1 MKKIFKAALTAMI
14 VFMTAAIMSVCV
26 SAETEDVELSVAKAK
41 ATNGSWGQ
49 SVTYDRGSFNC
60 GRFTP
65 DTKIIVE
72 FELDGEW
79 TNPNMA
85 PVELVLQ
92 NYSTAKPEIWAKI
105 SPVEYD
111 DTSATF
117 VYEDM
122 VTAFGSDDFS
132 TVDNMCLG
140 DCGIVMTVTKFTVTA
155 CEKPEETTTIAE
167 TTAAETTAETTIAE
181 TTAAETE
188 TSPAPAEKESSGGI
202 PIVLIVVITVVVA
215 VAVVVT
221 IIIIRS
227 KKRFY

>member
-1 MKKIFKAALTAMI
+1 MKKIFKAALASVI
-14 VFMTAAIMSVCV
+14 VFMTAAVMSLCV
-26 SAETEDVELSVAKAK
+26 SAETEDVELSVVKAK

-49 SVTYDRGSFNC
+49 SITYDRNSFNC

-65 DTKIIVE
+65 DTKVIVE

-105 SPVEYD
+105 APVEYD
-111 DTSATF
+111 ETTATF

-122 VTAFGSDDFS
+122 IASYGSDDLS

-167 TTAAETTAETTIAE
+167 TTVAETTAATTAAE

-188 TSPAPAEKESSGGI
+188 TTPVSAEKESSGSI

-215 VAVVVT
+215 VAIVVT
-221 IIIIRS
+221 IIIIKNKR
-227 KKRFY
+227 RFY